1 MRAAILGT
9 GLIGTSIALG
19 LRQRVEDLH
28 LVGYDRDRGAAEAAL
43 RRGAFHE
50 IARDLASA
58 VKGADLVIL
67 AVPVL
72 AIQKLLGELE
82 GLLEPDT
89 VITDTGSSK
98 TEIVRTA
105 AAVLGSHAGFV
116 AGHPM
121 AGKTEFGPNA
131 ADPDLFEGARWV
143 VVPSI
148 NSSERAIQMVTNLA
162 ETLGAKPMVMDGA
175 EHDAYVAAVSHLP
188 MMAATALFSMGRA
201 SEAWPELSVLAAGG
215 FKDMTRLAGTDPAM
229 AYDLVVTN
237 RENIAHWIDRYV
249 VALQELRR
257 RLLDVE
263 AEDDLYKLMAATEM
277 EYSLYRGGKVGR
289 QEEGD
294 DEPRDIGGS
303 FQDFV
308 AGAWV
313 REKFNE
319 IMKDS
324 EQRLRDQEQED
335 RTRRKV

>member
-19 LRQRVEDLH
+19 LRQRVKDIH
-28 LVGYDRDRGAAEAAL
+28 VVGYDRERAAADAAMKRGAL
-43 RRGAFHE
+43 HE
-50 IARDLASA
+50 VARDLASA

-72 AIQKLLGELE
+72 AIQKLLGDLD
-82 GLLEPDT
+82 GLLDPDT

-98 TEIVRTA
+98 TEIMRTA
-105 AAVLGSHAGFV
+105 AKVLGSHVGFV

-131 ADPDLFEGARWV
+131 AEAELFEGAQWV
-143 VVPSI
+143 IVPSV
-148 NSSERAIQMVTNLA
+148 NASERAITMVTSLA
-162 ETLGAKPMVMDGA
+162 ETLGAKPLVMDGA
-175 EHDAYVAAVSHLP
+175 EHDAYVAAISHMP

-201 SEAWPELSVLAAGG
+201 SEAWPELSRLAAGG

-229 AYDLVVTN
+229 AYDLAVTN

-249 VALQELRR
+249 MALQELRR

-263 AEDDLYKLMAATEM
+263 AEDDLYKLMAATES
-277 EYSLYRGGKVGR
+277 EYSQFRNGKVGR
-289 QEEGD
+289 TEVGEG
-294 DEPRDIGGS
+294 EPPDVSAS

-319 IMKDS
+319 MMKDS
-324 EQRLRDQEQED
+324 EDRLRAQEEKD
-335 RTRRKV
+335 RSRRKI